1 MTDRTSSAMD
11 TGDDAKTKIKA
22 IWSRLRAVPA
32 PIVPAMEDCQGE
44 SIVPSLPDPAQSEV
58 ANGPGAFLRLVERD
72 DAAPSAVIL
81 PFPVRGEALL
91 VKLADQLRS
100 RFADGE
106 LERDL
111 LLLTMSRCPESR
123 LSIDHDAYVEFHA
136 DESVYHVA
144 IETVPDTRIM
154 LDTTD
159 FDTVVNFVAHYLAGR
174 LPASAGLEA
183 LS

>member
-1 MTDRTSSAMD
+1 MTDRTSSAME
-11 TGDDAKTKIKA
+11 TGDDATTKIRTL
-22 IWSRLRAVPA
+22 WSRLRAGSA
-32 PIVPAMEDCQGE
+32 PITPGIEDCQGE
-44 SIVPSLPDPAQSEV
+44 SIAPLLPDPVQSAV

-72 DAAPSAVIL
+72 DVVPGCVVL

-91 VKLADQLRS
+91 VKLADRLRS

-106 LERDL
+106 LERDP

-123 LSIDHDAYVEFHA
+123 LSIDQDAYVEFHA
-136 DESVYHVA
+136 DESVYHVE
-144 IETVPDTRIM
+144 IEAVPDTRIM

-174 LPASAGLEA
+174 LPATGLEA
-183 LS
+183 IS

>member
-1 MTDRTSSAMD
+1 MTERTSNAMEP
-11 TGDDAKTKIKA
+11 GDDAKTKITA
-22 IWSRLRAVPA
+22 LWSRLRVAPA
-32 PIVPAMEDCQGE
+32 PIARTKEDCQGE
-44 SIVPSLPDPAQSEV
+44 SMAPLLPDPAQSEV
-58 ANGPGAFLRLVERD
+58 ASGPGAFLRVVGRD
-72 DAAPSAVIL
+72 DAAPGAVVL

-91 VKLADQLRS
+91 VKLADRLRS

-136 DESVYHVA
+136 DQSVYHVA

-159 FDTVVNFVAHYLAGR
+159 FDTAVNFIAHYLAGR
-174 LPASAGLEA
+174 LPASVALEA
-183 LS
+183 IS